1 MREGVGAAG
10 GWTAEG
16 RGGKGWG
23 ETKRGAAGGEG
34 KSACGGE
41 NEWEGRGESDAV
53 GRGRQ
58 LWSGL
63 GEGRRLLAHLREAV
77 LVVGVIH
84 QPLQRR
90 VPRRPAVG
98 TPACL
103 ELG

>member
-1 MREGVGAAG
+1 MR
-10 GWTAEG
+10 
-16 RGGKGWG
+16 
-23 ETKRGAAGGEG
+23 ETKREGAGGEG
-34 KSACGGE
+34 KRACEGE
-41 NEWEGRGESDAV
+41 SEWEGRDESDAV
-53 GRGRQ
+53 GKEGSCGAGWGR
-58 LWSGL
+58 
-63 GEGRRLLAHLREAV
+63 GRRLLAHLREAV